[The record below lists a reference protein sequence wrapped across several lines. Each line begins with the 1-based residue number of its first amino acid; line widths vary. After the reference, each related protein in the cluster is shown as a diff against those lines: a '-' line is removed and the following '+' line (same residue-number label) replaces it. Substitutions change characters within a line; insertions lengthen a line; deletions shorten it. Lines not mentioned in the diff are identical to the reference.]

1 MKLYKI
7 FLCIFFLTFNFFLFS
22 DNNNSLTVNF
32 LNISGLSNLTAD
44 TSDKDDNYNNYLLE
58 INAYSFMK
66 KSDYYYNLDY
76 YKYEKKQEFLLR
88 RAEILFFGSLTFVT
102 FGGWFFISVFNT
114 LIYNDQ
120 FGKIRREQFLP
131 LFLGS
136 GTISIAV
143 VFSDLFINIKPKL
156 EEKNIEI
163 Y

>member
-1 MKLYKI
+1 MKSYKI
-7 FLCIFFLTFNFFLFS
+7 LISLIILTFNCFIFS
-22 DNNNSLTVNF
+22 ENNITVNF
-32 LNISGLSNLTAD
+32 LNISELSNLTVD
-44 TSDKDDNYNNYLLE
+44 TSDKDENYTNYLLE